1 MIKNGFVS
9 IARKKQTNCRNDFM
23 ADKTKVSIEMK
34 PYNAIAVLSFCREFI
49 TDDTCNEYRLQAI
62 KEAVD
67 ELEQQLARNLTD
79 EQWEEIRAEN
89 QVNQLIGKSPVR

>member
-1 MIKNGFVS
+1 
-9 IARKKQTNCRNDFM
+9 M
-23 ADKTKVSIEMK
+23 ADKTKVLIKMR

-49 TDDTCNEYRLQAI
+49 TDDTCDEYRFQAI

-67 ELEQQLARNLTD
+67 ELEQQISRHLND
-79 EQWEEIRAEN
+79 EQWEEIKAEN

>member
-1 MIKNGFVS
+1 
-9 IARKKQTNCRNDFM
+9 M
-23 ADKTKVSIEMK
+23 AEKTKVPIKMK
-34 PYNAIAVLSFCREFI
+34 PYNAITILSFCREFI
-49 TDDTCNEYRLQAI
+49 TDDTCDEYRFQAI

-67 ELEQQLARNLTD
+67 ELEHQLGRHLTD

>member
-1 MIKNGFVS
+1 
-9 IARKKQTNCRNDFM
+9 M
-23 ADKTKVSIEMK
+23 ADKSKVPIEMK
-34 PYNAIAVLSFCREFI
+34 PYNAITVLSFCREFI
-49 TDDTCNEYRLQAI
+49 TEDTCDEYRFQAI

-67 ELEQQLARNLTD
+67 ELEQQLGRHLTD